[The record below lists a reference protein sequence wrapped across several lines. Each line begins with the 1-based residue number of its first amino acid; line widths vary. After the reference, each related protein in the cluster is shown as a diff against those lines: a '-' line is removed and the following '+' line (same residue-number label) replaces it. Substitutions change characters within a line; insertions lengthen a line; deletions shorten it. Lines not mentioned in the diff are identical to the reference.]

1 MFELK
6 KFTAKKQCIFKGR
19 LIARLITT
27 HTIGTKKENMI
38 NMIYVLNRHWSRL
51 LCWSR
56 HNYYLKPIYIHE
68 YNVSIIAPT
77 GEGFR
82 ACMIYDALHYHQSN
96 RPINAH
102 RELLRTLSFDRGKIK
117 YLGWARERYIC
128 VIERRCVWQTLFLN
142 QEPRNQF
149 TRKFENWVPSN
160 RPRLLPG
167 RTRKKDEGL
176 WNNDTIALTCQ
187 IDHLSMIVKL
197 DARWVCWRL

>member
-1 MFELK
+1 MF
-6 KFTAKKQCIFKGR
+6 
-19 LIARLITT
+19 LIGIDL
-27 HTIGTKKENMI
+27 G
-38 NMIYVLNRHWSRL
+38 YY
-51 LCWSR
+51 WSR
-56 HNYYLKPIYIHE
+56 HNYLKPIYIHE

-82 ACMIYDALHYHQSN
+82 AFMIYDALHYHQSN

-117 YLGWARERYIC
+117 YLGWVRERYIC

-176 WNNDTIALTCQ
+176 WNNCTHVPNWPYDCQARRSMSLLKTLALK
-187 IDHLSMIVKL
+187 SMIWNVYNL
-197 DARWVCWRL
+197 LFIWHVIMFFMI